1 MKVDDFV
8 QRMKR
13 VILRMKDEN
22 RYSFDLDTAIQII
35 ERQRDA
41 LNIIGGMATIETVD
55 IQKRVYEAL
64 NMEV

>member
-8 QRMKR
+8 QHLKR
-13 VILRMKDEN
+13 VILRMKDED
-22 RYSFDLDTAIQII
+22 RYSFDLDTATQII

-41 LNIIGGMATIETVD
+41 LNIIGGMATIETVN

>member
-8 QRMKR
+8 QHLKR
-13 VILRMKDEN
+13 VILRMKDED
-22 RYSFDLDTAIQII
+22 RYSFDLDTATQII

>member
-22 RYSFDLDTAIQII
+22 RYSFDLDTATQII

>member
-8 QRMKR
+8 QLMKR

>member
-8 QRMKR
+8 QHLKR
-13 VILRMKDEN
+13 VILRMKDED
-22 RYSFDLDTAIQII
+22 RYSFDLDTATQII

-41 LNIIGGMATIETVD
+41 LNIIGGMATIETLN